1 MHMQLCSTSANN
13 VFHHVKEQKAQ
24 YLNSSRFCF
33 HGHSGSKYSNLPCAE
48 KEGNNFSLAWNSQ
61 WYKWE
66 FLPPSQLNE
75 PVKFKVKVTV
85 VNSESSWNP
94 LTMMPTNAQI
104 TAESGNLTLTN
115 EAHKSYS
122 IGPKNT

>member
-1 MHMQLCSTSANN
+1 MVILVADILICPVQRKRGTTSLL
-13 VFHHVKEQKAQ
+13 HET
-24 YLNSSRFCF
+24 LNDTS
-33 HGHSGSKYSNLPCAE
+33 E
-48 KEGNNFSLAWNSQ
+48 NFL
-61 WYKWE
+61 
-66 FLPPSQLNE
+66 LPSQLNE
-75 PVKFKVKVTV
+75 LVKFKVKVTV

-115 EAHKSYS
+115 KAHKSYS